1 MAKRQRGSRSAHR
14 PGGYGPTRAPRSA
27 TGTRPADA
35 AGIAA
40 VPAASPA
47 AASPARPSTP
57 SPAVAAS
64 ASRSTPPKARV
75 RTRQRG
81 DTLAARVAA
90 EESWIS
96 DDLRRI
102 AIISGALVLSLLLAW
117 FLLVVLNL
125 SGLY

>member
-1 MAKRQRGSRSAHR
+1 VPEATTSA
-14 PGGYGPTRAPRSA
+14 
-27 TGTRPADA
+27 
-35 AGIAA
+35 
-40 VPAASPA
+40 A
-47 AASPARPSTP
+47 AASPARVSGTGT
-57 SPAVAAS
+57 AVAAS
-64 ASRSTPPKARV
+64 PSRSAPPRARV

-102 AIISGALVLSLLLAW
+102 AIISGALVLSLLIAW